1 MEKRKVKSRVTSTD
15 CNKLNKNDDLH
26 WRLVTKL
33 QKINLLKRMFNNI
46 QFPSLYLYV
55 FSITCPVNLNTFV
68 SFSMLFKKDFTF
80 PSRNDCLRRI
90 AIFCSNENSSNKKKV
105 NISLLNFDRL
115 NWLSIHSYCKIRI
128 MTEFYMI
135 SILLL
140 FGLTM

>member
-1 MEKRKVKSRVTSTD
+1 MTKRQKV
-15 CNKLNKNDDLH
+15 
-26 WRLVTKL
+26 
-33 QKINLLKRMFNNI
+33 NLLKRMFSNS

-55 FSITCPVNLNTFV
+55 FSITCPVNLNTFI
-68 SFSMLFKKDFTF
+68 SFSMLFKRRFTF

-90 AIFCSNENSSNKKKV
+90 AIFCSNENSSNEKKV

-115 NWLSIHSYCKIRI
+115 NWLSIHSYCKIRK